1 MRLTSPKLRSDHPP
15 EGETPPESPPAPP
28 PARIHPA
35 PARPARIP
43 LVRGNRDLRIDFFRG
58 VALWW
63 IFTDHIPADWLG
75 NFSIRNFA
83 LCDATEVFV
92 LLAGYA
98 GGIAYGGTMRKQGWL
113 YAAADVVRRAWTLYI
128 AHIFLFV
135 LFAAQVGYSA
145 TALDRADY
153 LDEIHLDAMGAA
165 PYRALLE
172 AITLHFQPAYLN
184 ILPLYVVLL
193 LLFALALPLLRFPPV
208 LAGLSLAVYA
218 AARIFSLNLPS
229 WTGGGWFFNPFTW
242 QLLFMMGAIL
252 SYAPGERPKRTI
264 WLDSISVLVV
274 LFGLV
279 MQWVVWQHPGL
290 VGHLPAHVVRMLM
303 SVDKEGLHPFRLI
316 SILALTWLVV
326 RLVPSHA
333 RWLNTR
339 VASAFVLAGQHSLPV
354 FCAGIFLAFLGR
366 ITTEMDNGVLAQIGV
381 NVAGAASLWSV
392 AAIAAWYGNK
402 GRAAR
407 GKPAAVTATATA
419 DTGMDG

>member
-1 MRLTSPKLRSDHPP
+1 M
-15 EGETPPESPPAPP
+15 APP
-28 PARIHPA
+28 DDGATMVA
-35 PARPARIP
+35 ARPAGAGHDAAPAPQRP
-43 LVRGNRDLRIDFFRG
+43 AVRQKLVREGGRDLRIDFARG

-83 LCDATEVFV
+83 LCDATEIFV

-98 GGIAYGGTMRKQGWL
+98 GGIAYGGTMRRQGWL

-145 TALDRADY
+145 TLLDRNDY

-172 AITLHFQPAYLN
+172 ALTLHFQPAYLN

-193 LLFALALPLLRFPPV
+193 LIFAVALPLLRFPPL
-208 LAGLSLAVYA
+208 LAALSLGLYA
-218 AARIFSLNLPS
+218 AARLFAWNLPS

-252 SYAPGERPKRTI
+252 SFAPGERPKKSW
-264 WLDSISVLVV
+264 WLDAISVLVV

-279 MQWVVWQHPGL
+279 MQWVVWQHPS
-290 VGHLPAHVVRMLM
+290 VVAHLPPGIVRALM

-316 SILALTWLVV
+316 SILALTWLTA
-326 RLVPSHA
+326 RLVPA
-333 RWLNTR
+333 GAAWLRTR
-339 VASAFVLAGQHSLPV
+339 AAGALILAGQHSLPV

-366 ITTEMDNGVLAQIGV
+366 IATEMDDGVLAQIGV
-381 NVAGAASLWSV
+381 NVVGAGALWTV

-402 GRAAR
+402 GRASR
-407 GKPAAVTATATA
+407 GPAAAASPKPTAAHP
-419 DTGMDG
+419 